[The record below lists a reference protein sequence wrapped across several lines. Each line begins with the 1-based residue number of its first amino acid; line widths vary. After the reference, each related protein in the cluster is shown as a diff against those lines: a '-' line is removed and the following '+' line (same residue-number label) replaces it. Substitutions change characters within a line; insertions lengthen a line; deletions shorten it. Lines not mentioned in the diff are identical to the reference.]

1 MSEESKKLIF
11 SFDKTQLGTGEVIFN
26 WQPGCRFIAF
36 CGENRVI
43 TIVDKMGKKN
53 IDFPLKYGG
62 KCKVIEWDSEGDTI
76 ACFQEKCSIVTIIN
90 IFTKK
95 TLDLEIDKNNKDEPT
110 FIKWG
115 KNIPILFIGTNNGI
129 IYFYNKKTDKI
140 TPVSMSHSK
149 SIISADWNDEGNL
162 VTGDKNKTISVTTV
176 KGEALLQNAKLKAEP
191 KMLKWARQKTN
202 DNRGKGFSTI
212 SSIQNNKTLLIYDFL
227 KKNQPI
233 ELALDNEYGNI
244 ITYQWFGD
252 GYIALGFSK
261 GFLSV
266 ISTHM
271 VEIKN
276 EVNSVQVFKNNLDDL
291 SVCEQ
296 VNRIAVAGENS
307 VRIFDKN
314 SLKEITEEK
323 IEISA
328 QAGRISKINWS
339 ENGQILIVSTL
350 IGYIFAFN
358 VVINE
363 TFSINNNLFTTLL
376 SLNEICTYEINEE
389 NKKPI
394 YSLTLLDEPK
404 TFVVSLNYF
413 VASFGTYLQIFRT
426 TDDKGNILPKI
437 QGKKKEFNSNITQIA
452 LNNNYMSV
460 LADGK
465 IHFIRLETDN
475 TEKIFPLKDTEDQ
488 IYYVSMT
495 EDYLIY
501 SDSNGRVKI
510 YSIFDNC
517 LSIGDY
523 KFENPIKKIFP
534 NKPGTKYLC
543 IDEIGH
549 GFLYNPINE
558 SILPLD
564 NDIELNRVIWDQE
577 DNHFFVGITNG
588 NSKVYSFYIIL
599 NSLQGPY
606 VRIIKEYSYLEDLD
620 NNKIEASSTSLEN
633 GSYPFYLKNG
643 FLNIFNKTKKE
654 FKGVVL
660 NSHYWLYNW
669 NEKDD
674 NEDSHKK
681 YFIQN
686 YQLCRY
692 WNSLKAGALLPEK
705 EQKDYLERL
714 GKEALKNLEL
724 DVVEEAFRMS
734 KNTSLVLTVEQLKRE
749 NEKKIM
755 LGSIAAI
762 LGEEDLA
769 QELFI
774 ESSQPEKA
782 LDLRMDLQDWDVAFK
797 LAKEYNVLKVPFIS
811 RKLAYQYETQNNVQ
825 EAMSL
830 YQSSTISNPL
840 SFLNKINDDYDL
852 KDLEFHNQQCLS
864 GISRCSFRLGDTVN
878 GLEKAQQLTDK
889 NLTIEVASLCESLN
903 YGLEAAK
910 LYTQVNLYEKAAT
923 IFIKMK
929 LFKSAEDLMDKIK
942 SPKLLIQLAKMKEV
956 EKLYN
961 DAEKAYVAASDWE
974 NAIRI
979 NLKYLDNPDRARDIL
994 MKHCKTETAANLL
1007 SEYFEF
1013 KGKKVE
1019 TIEYK
1024 LIAKRYDEAF
1034 AIAQSYNKMDIY
1046 GEFMLK
1052 NNKNIDEFKKIAI
1065 YYEGKN
1071 DFGDA
1076 GIFYEKVGDF
1086 NKALQMYVKSNDEK
1100 FFEKAVEMVGT
1111 TKDEKL
1117 INTLID
1123 FFLVESKSNKG
1134 HHFLTKLYIL
1144 LGDYKKAYWYCIS

>member
-1 MSEESKKLIF
+1 MSTTKIKPPIFIIEKNYYLTKKRNLSLTNQPSLSTSISPKRKCIQDELISNNKEEMVDLNNNLNETKDTNLPIFKKGKWSEEEDNLLMKYVKKYGVGKWNKIERCLIGRTRKQIRQRYISNIKIKKISEEMIQNISYNSYSSSDEDECEGILQNEQKIIFKWDDNLDKILLKEYFLNKKSWVKISKKI
-11 SFDKTQLGTGEVIFN
+11 
-26 WQPGCRFIAF
+26 PG
-36 CGENRVI
+36 
-43 TIVDKMGKKN
+43 
-53 IDFPLKYGG
+53 
-62 KCKVIEWDSEGDTI
+62 
-76 ACFQEKCSIVTIIN
+76 
-90 IFTKK
+90 
-95 TLDLEIDKNNKDEPT
+95 
-110 FIKWG
+110 
-115 KNIPILFIGTNNGI
+115 
-129 IYFYNKKTDKI
+129 
-140 TPVSMSHSK
+140 
-149 SIISADWNDEGNL
+149 
-162 VTGDKNKTISVTTV
+162 
-176 KGEALLQNAKLKAEP
+176 
-191 KMLKWARQKTN
+191 
-202 DNRGKGFSTI
+202 
-212 SSIQNNKTLLIYDFL
+212 SS
-227 KKNQPI
+227 
-233 ELALDNEYGNI
+233 
-244 ITYQWFGD
+244 
-252 GYIALGFSK
+252 
-261 GFLSV
+261 
-266 ISTHM
+266 
-271 VEIKN
+271 
-276 EVNSVQVFKNNLDDL
+276 
-291 SVCEQ
+291 
-296 VNRIAVAGENS
+296 ENS
-307 VRIFDKN
+307 VKN
-314 SLKEITEEK
+314 
-323 IEISA
+323 
-328 QAGRISKINWS
+328 R
-339 ENGQILIVSTL
+339 
-350 IGYIFAFN
+350 F
-358 VVINE
+358 
-363 TFSINNNLFTTLL
+363 
-376 SLNEICTYEINEE
+376 
-389 NKKPI
+389 
-394 YSLTLLDEPK
+394 YSLLR
-404 TFVVSLNYF
+404 
-413 VASFGTYLQIFRT
+413 Q
-426 TDDKGNILPKI
+426 
-437 QGKKKEFNSNITQIA
+437 
-452 LNNNYMSV
+452 
-460 LADGK
+460 
-465 IHFIRLETDN
+465 
-475 TEKIFPLKDTEDQ
+475 
-488 IYYVSMT
+488 
-495 EDYLIY
+495 
-501 SDSNGRVKI
+501 
-510 YSIFDNC
+510 
-517 LSIGDY
+517 
-523 KFENPIKKIFP
+523 
-534 NKPGTKYLC
+534 
-543 IDEIGH
+543 
-549 GFLYNPINE
+549 
-558 SILPLD
+558 
-564 NDIELNRVIWDQE
+564 
-577 DNHFFVGITNG
+577 
-588 NSKVYSFYIIL
+588 KV
-599 NSLQGPY
+599 
-606 VRIIKEYSYLEDLD
+606 
-620 NNKIEASSTSLEN
+620 
-633 GSYPFYLKNG
+633 
-643 FLNIFNKTKKE
+643 NKTKKE

-669 NEKDD
+669 NENDD

-692 WNSLKAGALLPEK
+692 WNSLKAGPHLPEK

-840 SFLNKINDDYDL
+840 NFLNKINDDYDL

-979 NLKYLDNPDRARDIL
+979 NLKFLDNPDRARDIL

-1007 SEYFEF
+1007 SEYFES

-1076 GIFYEKVGDF
+1076 GIFYEKDAQITKIT
-1086 NKALQMYVKSNDEK
+1086 NCLRKSCPK
-1100 FFEKAVEMVGT
+1100 MKKT
-1111 TKDEKL
+1111 
-1117 INTLID
+1117 ID
-1123 FFLVESKSNKG
+1123 LRGKM
-1134 HHFLTKLYIL
+1134 
-1144 LGDYKKAYWYCIS
+1144 